1 MAKQTVFRGT
11 LANDG
16 TGDNLREGA
25 RKLNENFDELYTALG
40 DGSTLS
46 SGTFVTTAASQTL
59 TNKSVALGSNTI
71 TGTTAQFNTAL
82 TDNDFA
88 TLAGSETLTNKVI
101 NASNNTLSNISTKP
115 LVLTLGLGLFA
126 RSIFHSYIN
135 QVTILFSMSILP
147 QTSSIQSHF

>member
-1 MAKQTVFRGT
+1 MAKQSVFRGT

-46 SGTFVTTAASQTL
+46 SGTFVTTAESQTL

-101 NASNNTLSNISTKP
+101 NASNNTL
-115 LVLTLGLGLFA
+115 
-126 RSIFHSYIN
+126 
-135 QVTILFSMSILP
+135 
-147 QTSSIQSHF
+147 